1 MAKKQSLF
9 GGLNTMKIIRGLLA
23 VFAMGWVSVMGAAN
37 SVPTVAI
44 STVPL
49 YGRSQNVH
57 PNLMLSLSVEFPTT
71 GAAYRGAYDKTQTY
85 LGYFN
90 ATKCYN
96 YDATNGYFVISGAAN
111 SSFECSGNFSGN
123 FMNWAASSAIDEFR
137 MALTGGD
144 RVIDTSTQT
153 VLQRAVLRS
162 DFFRSGSY
170 FPVKSINGSGNVSA
184 PNKVT
189 PFSYS
194 TLYIVSCGNHIFFA
208 DQDYSS
214 TSCSNPG
221 GYGDQYDRKGNLI
234 ERRSFRAQVQVCDS
248 NEGSTRTDLCLN
260 YNGNYKPVGQ
270 MQLNADRMRFAA
282 FGYLND
288 STNDTTLD
296 QDERYGGV
304 LRAPM
309 KYVGSTAVDTS
320 LNAITNPAP
329 EFDPVTGIFAQ
340 NPLNA
345 AEGTSGVINYL
356 NKFGRTSVQLPN
368 QAMGY
373 LGGPTDNPTGNY
385 KTYDPVSEMFYESIR
400 YLQFKQGPTPEAIAG
415 LPNSTYSDNFP
426 VYSTWNTDPMLSGCQ
441 RNYAFLIG
449 DINTHEDHYIPGN
462 QVTGQGDPA
471 RAVSSYDNFD
481 VRAWTNKVG
490 ALETNTP
497 AAGNSNPLSSSFT
510 NLGDINHATSHWA
523 SYYLAGVAYWAHTY
537 GFRPD
542 MPTARVTTF
551 VIDVNENGNGTV
563 GATQRQSQFF
573 LAAKYGGFQDNNND
587 GNPFKTFG
595 PDGITVVNN
604 NTEWEAAPTGSN
616 IPYNWFLGGQPA
628 TMIAAIKNIFAQ
640 IVSYAGTLSG
650 VALSSARIT
659 GGSGNNTY
667 VYAPGFDQKWNGR
680 LAAYQL
686 TLNGTN
692 VQVSSQAAWEAGAL
706 LTTAYGGTS
715 GTKYTGRSVFTTNSD
730 TGKGVT
736 FAWANISQSQQ
747 TLLNTSP
754 SSGTNDGNGQNR
766 LNYLLGDQSK
776 ENSSVNSS
784 GIFRARNSILGDI
797 IGSAPTYVSD
807 PSGAITDTG
816 YTTFTGTYNGRTPM
830 IYVGANDG
838 MVHGFNANTG
848 AEVFGYV
855 PNAVFSGLNQ
865 LTSTAYAHRLFVD
878 ATPVAAEAQVNGNW
892 RTVLTG
898 GFGGGAQGV
907 YALDVTD
914 PTGSKGGSFTASNVL
929 WEFTDKDDAD
939 MGNVMGT
946 PLIVKLQTGTDT
958 SKTPNVPIYKWFV
971 MVGNGL
977 NSNAVDGSYNANAPA
992 ALFLLSLDKP
1002 AGTPWQRNTNYFK
1015 IVTPIPGGTPPYTTA
1030 NGLSTPAIVPA
1041 VNGRAMAAY
1050 AGDLQGNLWK
1060 FVLSGDSTT
1069 WNETSTALPA
1079 YGGGTTKKPL
1089 FAATDNYST
1098 PGRNQ
1103 PITMAPQIVYAPGG
1117 YMILFGT
1124 GKYYETS
1131 DTGTPTQYNSFYG
1144 IYDDGGSTNY
1154 ITDRSK
1160 LNKLTATASSDGKS
1174 YSIAYA
1180 TGAAAVGYASP
1191 RKPGWVLDFPDST
1204 EKQVTAAVAS
1214 DGVVYFNSLT
1224 GGDACGNN
1232 GSSRSYALNVLTGMP
1247 LGGTTTGYQSSTG
1260 LLGAPSLIV
1269 ISIANASRDSVG
1281 GTVETKTKI
1290 VLSPGTQGLTVGN
1303 SNGSGGSGGSVSQIT
1318 QRRGRAGWREV
1329 RNFTL
1334 N

>member
-23 VFAMGWVSVMGAAN
+23 VLAMGWVSVMGAAN

-71 GAAYRGAYDKTQTY
+71 GAAYRGAYDKTQTF

-90 ATKCYN
+90 PTKCYT
-96 YDATNGYFVISGAAN
+96 YDSTNGYFTISGATN
-111 SSFECSGNFSGN
+111 SSFECSGAFSGN

-137 MALTGGD
+137 MAMTGGD
-144 RVIDTSTQT
+144 RVIDTKTQT
-153 VLQRAVLRS
+153 VLQRAVLRD
-162 DFFRSGSY
+162 DFFKNNSY
-170 FPVKSINGSGNVSA
+170 FPLKSISGSGNVSA
-184 PNKVT
+184 PSKVT
-189 PFSYS
+189 PFTSS
-194 TLYIVSCGNHIFFA
+194 KLYIASCGNHIFFSS
-208 DQDYSS
+208 QDDSNA
-214 TSCSNPG
+214 SCGNPG
-221 GYGDQYDRKGNLI
+221 KYASQSYRV
-234 ERRSFRAQVQVCDS
+234 QVQVCDT

-288 STNDTTLD
+288 STNDPNLT
-296 QDERYGGV
+296 QNERYGGV

-309 KYVGSTAVDTS
+309 RYVGATAVDSS
-320 LNAITNPAP
+320 LNSITNSAP
-329 EFDPVTGIFAQ
+329 EFDTSTGVFVA
-340 NPLNA
+340 NPLKA

-356 NKFGRTSVQLPN
+356 NMFGRTSVKLSGRS
-368 QAMGY
+368 MGD

-400 YLQFKQGPTPEAIAG
+400 YLQFKQKPTPEAIAG

-426 VYSTWNTDPMLSGCQ
+426 VYTTWDTDPMLNGCQ
-441 RNYAFLIG
+441 RNYDFLIG

-462 QVTGQGDPA
+462 QISDQGDPA
-471 RAVSSYDNFD
+471 RAVSDYDKFD
-481 VRAWTNKVG
+481 VRDWTNRVG
-490 ALETNTP
+490 ALET
-497 AAGNSNPLSSSFT
+497 AANPPNSYPLNSYFT
-510 NLGDINHATSHWA
+510 NLGDINHATSNNA

-563 GATQRQSQFF
+563 GDTQRQSQFF
-573 LAAKYGGFQDNNND
+573 LAAKYGGFNDINND
-587 GNPFKTFG
+587 GNPFMTYG
-595 PDGITVVNN
+595 SDGVTVVNN
-604 NTEWEAAPTGSN
+604 NTEWEASPKGSN
-616 IPYNWFLGGQPA
+616 VPYNWFLGGQPA

-659 GGSGNNTY
+659 GTSGNNTY

-680 LAAYQL
+680 LAAYL
-686 TLNGTN
+686 LSLKGAN
-692 VQVSSQAAWEAGAL
+692 VQVATQPTWEAGAL
-706 LTTAYGGTS
+706 LTSTYGGS
-715 GTKYTGRSVFTTNSD
+715 GTNYTKRSVFTTNSSTN
-730 TGKGVT
+730 TGVAFSWT
-736 FAWANISQSQQ
+736 AISQAQQ
-747 TLLNTSP
+747 TLLNTDPTTGSVD
-754 SSGTNDGNGQNR
+754 SNGQSR
-766 LNYLLGDQSK
+766 LNYLLGSQANEKNPS
-776 ENSSVNSS
+776 NGT
-784 GIFRARNSILGDI
+784 GIFRSRNTIFGDI
-797 IGSAPTYVSD
+797 IASAPTYVGD
-807 PSGAITDTG
+807 PSAAITDTG
-816 YTTFTGTYNGRTPM
+816 YGTFSGTYTGRTPM
-830 IYVGANDG
+830 VYVGANDG
-838 MVHGFNANTG
+838 MVHGFNANSG
-848 AEVFGYV
+848 AEVFAYV
-855 PNAVFSGLNQ
+855 PNAVFSSLTQ
-865 LTSTAYAHRLFVD
+865 LTSIAYAHRLYVD
-878 ATPVAAEAQVNGNW
+878 ATPVAAEAQVNNNW
-892 RTVLTG
+892 RTVLAG

-914 PTGSKGGSFTASNVL
+914 PTGSKGGSFSASNVL

-1144 IYDDGGSTNY
+1144 IYDDGGNTNY
-1154 ITDRSK
+1154 VKNGRQD
-1160 LNKLTATASSDGKS
+1160 LNQLKLTPSADGKS
-1174 YSIAYA
+1174 YTFAYA
-1180 TGAAAVGYASP
+1180 TGAAGIGYSAP
-1191 RKPGWVLDFPDST
+1191 RKPGWVVDFYDPT

-1214 DGVVYFNSLT
+1214 DGVVYFNSIT

-1247 LGGTTTGYQSSTG
+1247 IGGTTSGYQSTTG

-1303 SNGSGGSGGSVSQIT
+1303 SNGSGGSGGSVTQIN
-1318 QRRGRAGWREV
+1318 QRRGRTAWREV